1 MNTRDVFSKPF
12 RDASSGASLNRPE
25 LRQLDPLSSP
35 ASGALS
41 FPNPSR
47 PEGMGSAPSL
57 IQAERPPEA
66 QEPERLAIPKLLSD
80 TKLYLEA
87 NHPRIGFSYPRIADI
102 KVFFANRIHM
112 VHKKTELHSEDRSYS
127 IRMLQA
133 AYLEQAC
140 IEACAG
146 QPDSHHFDLDSA
158 ESKVFWEEK
167 FETIL
172 KEFSQKGLFKLEN
185 FQYQSLR
192 DFIDP
197 QSPHFSYGQ
206 SLLAA
211 LGMRK
216 ELPYCFRK
224 VCIDSLRDESGQP
237 LKSESLVL
245 PDQMNRPEMKQ
256 RITDKHLLNLHHL
269 KLDAIQKNASR
280 AIIKGELEAMN
291 EASIEVKI
299 QKFLDKSKPVI
310 DDYRATLNRLRD
322 AYANQPV
329 RLEINS
335 DMLTE
340 ESKKNPYFV
349 YWQRIASK
357 LCEEYG
363 TDIPIF
369 NIVKQD
375 LIESMLFAAGTCK
388 VIIDLRKQVLEK
400 QFSEITSSLQAKK
413 PQTISEGSSAPT
425 SSKPISEISLEDL
438 KRDIKG
444 HFLQLFVL
452 RRNRGADFYYRS
464 SSEHKNDQELTTWL
478 RKFLKFYKHCPE
490 AGLNKDDFNSFIIH
504 GRVIFSH
511 PPDGPEKDTL
521 PPYKDFLLKYVNYM
535 IEHER
540 KHSQTPMPPGYTFLK
555 KIINDHKIQDTS
567 WEIEVRS
574 PDYMIITQVDPKTKV
589 LKNLSSKGSVAG
601 LLEALKD
608 QQYEGSAHMR
618 NLKMQYLQEII
629 TNQSVDSEDRLEA
642 IKQMQD
648 LESKNSETLTRMD
661 QALQDLINATLFDP
675 KKSLSITLRIIQS
688 IKDQAIQKDQ
698 LKNLVENL
706 LQVRESMSSS
716 LNDHDIGFIN
726 TLLGLNTNFVP
737 QEKRELRRTLYVFIK
752 DKAYISQYFKDLI
765 REATTP

>member
-12 RDASSGASLNRPE
+12 RDPSSGASLNPPE
-25 LRQLDPLSSP
+25 LRQVDPSSSP
-35 ASGALS
+35 APGVSVHS
-41 FPNPSR
+41 NPSR
-47 PEGMGSAPSL
+47 LEGMGSAPSL
-57 IQAERPPEA
+57 IQAERPSEVQGPA
-66 QEPERLAIPKLLSD
+66 RLAIPKLLSD

-102 KVFFANRIHM
+102 KLFLENRMHM
-112 VHKKTELHSEDRSYS
+112 VHKKTELHPEDRSYS

-140 IEACAG
+140 IEACAV

-192 DFIDP
+192 DFTDL

-256 RITDKHLLNLHHL
+256 RITDKHLLNLHYL
-269 KLDAIQKNASR
+269 KPDAIQKNASR
-280 AIIKGELEAMN
+280 AIIKGELEAIN
-291 EASIEVKI
+291 EASIELKI
-299 QKFLDKSKPVI
+299 QKFLAKSNLVI
-310 DDYRATLNRLRD
+310 DDYRGVLNSLRD

-329 RLEINS
+329 RLQINS
-335 DMLTE
+335 DTLTE

-363 TDIPIF
+363 TDTPVF

-375 LIESMLFAAGTCK
+375 LIESMLFADGTCK

-400 QFSEITSSLQAKK
+400 QFSEITSSLQVKK

-425 SSKPISEISLEDL
+425 SNKPISEISLEDL
-438 KRDIKG
+438 KRNIKG
-444 HFLQLFVL
+444 HSLQFFVL

-464 SSEHKNDQELTTWL
+464 SSERNTDQELTTWL
-478 RKFLKFYKHCPE
+478 RKFLQFYKHCPA
-490 AGLNKDDFNSFIIH
+490 AGLNNEDFNSFIIH
-504 GRVIFSH
+504 GRVMFKH
-511 PPDGPEKDTL
+511 LPDNPEKDTF
-521 PPYKDFLLKYVNYM
+521 PPYKDFLLKYINYM
-535 IEHER
+535 VEYEM

-574 PDYMIITQVDPKTKV
+574 PDYMIITQVGPKTKV
-589 LKNLSSKGSVAG
+589 LKNLSNNGSVAG
-601 LLEALKD
+601 LLETLKD
-608 QQYEGSAHMR
+608 QKYERSAHMR

-629 TNQSVDSEDRLEA
+629 INQSVDTEERLEA

-661 QALQDLINATLFDP
+661 QALQDLINATIFDP

-698 LKNLVENL
+698 LKSLVENL
-706 LQVRESMSSS
+706 LQVRESMSIT
-716 LNDHDIGFIN
+716 LNDHDIGSTN
-726 TLLGLNTNFVP
+726 TALGLNTNLVP
-737 QEKRELRRTLYVFIK
+737 EEKRELRRTLYVFIK
-752 DKAYISQYFKDLI
+752 DKAYISQYLKDLI